1 MSVKESTI
9 QRKCQK
15 IIRDYGGYCFKNNG
29 NIYTEVG
36 RPDLVAC
43 VNGKFIA
50 IETKREN
57 HMDEV
62 STAQTIVGKQITKAG
77 GIWIAT
83 DNPDVV
89 EALMIKLVGDK
100 NGLS

>member
-1 MSVKESTI
+1 MSVKESMI

-15 IIRDYGGYCFKNNG
+15 IIREYGGYCFKNNG

-43 VNGKFIA
+43 VNGKFVA
-50 IETKREN
+50 IETKRKD
-57 HMDEV
+57 HMNEL
-62 STAQTIVGKQITKAG
+62 SEAQSIVGKQIIKAG

-83 DNPDVV
+83 DDPSIV
-89 EALMIKLVGDK
+89 EALMVKLVGNK
-100 NGLS
+100 NAL